1 VAVTLLAG
9 GLLLSRA
16 NLRTELD
23 AGSHAAGYQINHSL
37 LEHPPVPPA
46 ALGKA
51 PLIYIEDRLG
61 IGPWWYGCFGR
72 LFNYTYLRHDLEEV
86 IVPPMSQVTSEDRN
100 KWLAHRNAFFFRYDR
115 EFNWHDASAEFRA
128 GSVSRAVPTGQACG
142 DVPPRSG
149 QWPVRVA
156 AGRFAPLNR
165 SGDVWEADANFDGGK
180 IYQTSKEVAGTAVPE
195 LYQNERF
202 NEGPFEYRFCVPNG
216 VYIVKLRFAE
226 TWLTSAGERIF
237 HVSINGARALT
248 QFDMVRAAN
257 GAGRA
262 IDKTFRTKVDDGRIV
277 IQFLPVVS
285 NPKINGIEIAP
296 VD

>member
-1 VAVTLLAG
+1 MLFGIAIASLLVTLSSVTLRRAVAVTLLAG
-9 GLLLSRA
+9 GLLLCRA

-23 AGSHAAGYQINHSL
+23 AGSHAAGYRINHSL

-115 EFNWHDASAEFRA
+115 EFNWHDASAEFRV
-128 GSVSRAVPTGQACG
+128 GSVSRAVRAGQACG
-142 DVPPRSG
+142 DALPRSG
-149 QWPVRVA
+149 QRPIRVA

-195 LYQNERF
+195 LYQGERF
-202 NEGPFEYRFCVPNG
+202 SEGPFRISLLCAQWSVHRQAEIRRDLVRFRRRADLPCLDQWRSG
-216 VYIVKLRFAE
+216 
-226 TWLTSAGERIF
+226 SD
-237 HVSINGARALT
+237 SIRH
-248 QFDMVRAAN
+248 R
-257 GAGRA
+257 
-262 IDKTFRTKVDDGRIV
+262 
-277 IQFLPVVS
+277 
-285 NPKINGIEIAP
+285 
-296 VD
+296 